1 LSSRRK
7 LRWTLHDG
15 NQPGSEAEPGPDPSN
30 IGPDDLDVHF
40 QPIVNLDD
48 GRIFAHEALTRCKRK
63 EYANPMVLF
72 ETAVEGQFVGRL
84 GRAVR
89 EVLFARYDQHR
100 VFVNIHPAE
109 LAARWIVRPDDPMC
123 YFAGD
128 LYLEITEAA
137 AFEFHDL
144 CTGVL
149 KELCGRIGAKL
160 VIDDFGA
167 GYSNMLRIIDLEPHI
182 VKLDRAL
189 VRGIHTQPRRRA
201 LVRHIL
207 ELCVDTGARVVAEGI
222 ETEDEL
228 KVVRDIGIHYG
239 QGYLLARPAFP
250 PPDVHW
256 PF

>member
-1 LSSRRK
+1 M
-7 LRWTLHDG
+7 
-15 NQPGSEAEPGPDPSN
+15 DPSN
-30 IGPDDLDVHF
+30 IGPDDLDVVF
-40 QPIVNLDD
+40 QPIVDLED
-48 GRIFAHEALTRCKRK
+48 GHIFAHEGLTRCKLK
-63 EYANPMVLF
+63 EYANPEVLF
-72 ETAVEGQFVGRL
+72 QTAVEGQFVGRL

-89 EVLFARYDQHR
+89 EVLFARYTQR
-100 VFVNIHPAE
+100 CVFVNIHPAE
-109 LAARWIVRPDDPMC
+109 LASRWIVRPDDPMC
-123 YFAGD
+123 YFSGD

-149 KELCGRIGAKL
+149 KELCDRIGAKL

-189 VRGIHTQPRRRA
+189 IRGIHTQPRRRA
-201 LVRHIL
+201 LVRHVL

-222 ETEDEL
+222 ETVDEL
-228 KVVRDIGIHYG
+228 QVVRDLGIHYG

-250 PPDVHW
+250 LPSVNW
-256 PF
+256 PV